1 MYQIFLKLVGTSCI
15 EKKMSLTV
23 CSRLSVLIACRT
35 IAFPTKVKRLRKYKS
50 IPVGIIIAAGIR
62 PAELAADGEEEE
74 EEDQQPLLSSNNC
87 VSVADDLLFSRSS
100 DSLLVHISDG
110 FG

>member
-1 MYQIFLKLVGTSCI
+1 M
-15 EKKMSLTV
+15 
-23 CSRLSVLIACRT
+23 ACKT

-74 EEDQQPLLSSNNC
+74 EDDQPLSSNNC
-87 VSVADDLLFSRSS
+87 VVTDDLLFSSSS
-100 DSLLVHISDG
+100 DSLLVHNSDG
-110 FG
+110 FGYYIPKDSGIIFPKSEQAAQWV

>member
-1 MYQIFLKLVGTSCI
+1 M
-15 EKKMSLTV
+15 
-23 CSRLSVLIACRT
+23 ACKT

-74 EEDQQPLLSSNNC
+74 EDDQPLSNNC
-87 VSVADDLLFSRSS
+87 ADDLLFSSSS
-100 DSLLVHISDG
+100 DSLLVYNSDG
-110 FG
+110 FGYPKT